1 MPVLARTVATPL
13 TIDIRPGA
21 LGYLSEILSDSRI
34 TTRGAV
40 AVAMGKAMG
49 EVLADQIRESIPNAV
64 VIEVESGTLEGAQRL
79 HERLRSDAA
88 EVVVGVGGGG
98 TIDVAKWAASNA
110 GTPFV
115 SVATTLTHDGLA
127 SPVAVLSNDRRS
139 VSYGAHMPIAVVVD
153 LDLVNASPIEH
164 IRSGIGDS
172 VSNISAVAD
181 WRLGAAATGEAV
193 DGLAA
198 SMSETA
204 GTAVLGSTDETTS
217 TGFLSTLAQ
226 SLVLGGI
233 AMSLAGS
240 SRPCSGACHEI
251 SHAIDS
257 LFDTSTLHGEQVAV
271 GSMFASFLRDD
282 PHLDTLNECYRR
294 HQVPR
299 VPGDLGLDAGQ
310 FVEAVLA
317 APNTRPGRYTIL
329 EDLDL
334 SGDQVEKEIGRFLE
348 RVG

>member
-13 TIDIRPGA
+13 TIDIRRRA
-21 LGYLSEILSDSRI
+21 LEHLPEILADSRI
-34 TTRGAV
+34 TSRGRVAV
-40 AVAMGKAMG
+40 AVGKTMGA
-49 EVLADQIRESIPNAV
+49 LLRPRILESIPNS
-64 VIEVESGTLEGAQRL
+64 VIVEVESGSLEGAQRL
-79 HERLRSDAA
+79 HENLRAEAA
-88 EVVVGVGGGG
+88 EVVVGIGGGG

-127 SPVAVLSNDRRS
+127 SPVAVLTNDKRS

-153 LDLVNASPIEH
+153 LDLVQQSPIEH

-181 WRLGAAATGEAV
+181 WQLGASATGEAL
-193 DGLAA
+193 DGLSAA
-198 SMSETA
+198 MAETA
-204 GTAVLGSTDETTS
+204 GTAVLGSGEPTS
-217 TGFLSTLAQ
+217 SVEFLSTLAQ

-257 LFDTSTLHGEQVAV
+257 LFDTGRLHGEQVAV
-271 GSMFASFLRDD
+271 GSMFAAFLRKD
-282 PHLDTLNECYRR
+282 PRLEQIDGCYRR
-294 HQVPR
+294 HEVPR
-299 VPGDLGLDAGQ
+299 LPSDIGLDETQ
-310 FVEAVLA
+310 FTEAVLA
-317 APNTRPGRYTIL
+317 APDTRPGRYTIL
-329 EDLDL
+329 EDLDM
-334 SGDQVEKEIGRFLE
+334 SEATVRSEVDQFLE